1 MHAKGGGALSSV
13 AATQI
18 TIIFIGTGEHFDDFE
33 QFNPESFIKRLLG
46 MGDIKGL
53 FEKVQ
58 EVYSLEKQEEL
69 AKNISKGIFTLK
81 DMRDQY
87 TSIMK
92 MGPLDKVINMIPGM
106 SNIMPEGSEKEASKK
121 IKKYLCIMDSMTD
134 AELLCKHKIDDSRA
148 KRIARGSGCSILEV
162 KFMMEEHK
170 RFSKIVERMGG
181 LVKGKGGELSQIQR
195 NPNQFMNKLNGM
207 LPQNLINQMG
217 GAGGIMNMMKEFS
230 NMEGLQNLPGIKRKY
245 KNK

>member
-1 MHAKGGGALSSV
+1 
-13 AATQI
+13 
-18 TIIFIGTGEHFDDFE
+18 
-33 QFNPESFIKRLLG
+33 

-58 EVYSLEKQEEL
+58 EAYSLEQQEEL
-69 AKNISKGIFTLK
+69 AKHVAKGKFTLK

-87 TSIMK
+87 TSVMK

-106 SNIMPEGSEKEASKK
+106 SNLMPEGSEKEASKK

-134 AELLCKHKIDDSRA
+134 AELNCKQKIDDSRA
-148 KRIARGSGCSILEV
+148 KRIARGSGTSILEV
-162 KFMMEEHK
+162 KLMMDEFK
-170 RFSKIVERMGG
+170 KFSKIVRMGG
-181 LVKGKGGELSQIQR
+181 LVKGKGADFSEIQR
-195 NPNQFMNKLNGM
+195 NPNQIMNRLNGM

-230 NMEGLQNLPGIKRKY
+230 NMEGLQNLAGLKRKMR
-245 KNK
+245 K